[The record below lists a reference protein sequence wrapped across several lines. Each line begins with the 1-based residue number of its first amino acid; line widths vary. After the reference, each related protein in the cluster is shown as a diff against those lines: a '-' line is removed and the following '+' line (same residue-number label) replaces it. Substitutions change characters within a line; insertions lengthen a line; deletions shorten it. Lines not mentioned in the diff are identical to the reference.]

1 MKLKAMLAMPLL
13 LATMTVPAFAD
24 HVRVDYNHSTQF
36 SALRTYSWSAVH
48 TTNSIWDARVKA
60 AIDKQL
66 AAKGYTEVPT
76 GGAVSL
82 VAVEKISVHQQ
93 VDTTY
98 DGFGGRRFM
107 GGMGD
112 ATTSVD
118 NYKVGTLIVS
128 MFDGNSRQLIWTG
141 TSSRDLAGNP
151 EKNTKKLDSDIQKM
165 FAEFPPRTAT

>member
-1 MKLKAMLAMPLL
+1 MTLKAVLAMPLL

-24 HVRVDYNHSTQF
+24 HVKVDYNHSTQF

-107 GGMGD
+107 GGTGD
-112 ATTSVD
+112 AITSVD

-128 MFDGNSRQLIWTG
+128 MFDGTSRQLIWRG

-165 FAEFPPRTAT
+165 FAEFPPRTAS

>member
-13 LATMTVPAFAD
+13 LATITAPAFAD

-36 SALRTYSWSAVH
+36 NTLRTYSWSDVH

-60 AIDKQL
+60 AIDQQL
-66 AAKGYTEVPT
+66 AAKGWTEVPS
-76 GGAVSL
+76 GGAVAL

-93 VDTTY
+93 VDTMY
-98 DGFGGRRFM
+98 DGFGGRRW

-118 NYKVGTLIVS
+118 DYKVGTLIVS
-128 MFDGNSRQLIWTG
+128 MFDGNSRQLVWRG
-141 TSSRDLAGNP
+141 TSSRDLTGNP

-165 FAEFPPRTAT
+165 FREFPPRATA